1 MRNIQMVDLQ
11 GQYQAIQ
18 NEIDQVLREVVDSAY
33 FIKGPQ
39 VREFEQNL
47 AAYLQSKHVIGC
59 GNGTDALQIALMA
72 LDLPAGSEIIVP
84 DFTFIA
90 TAEVVSLLGFVP
102 VFADVDK
109 DNFNIDPDSIKAN
122 ISDRTSAIIPVHL
135 FGQSCDMP
143 AIMNIAQEHN
153 LKVVEDNAQAIGS
166 WCQIDNTRRPLG
178 TIGDIGCTSFF
189 PSKNL
194 GGYGDGGALF
204 TQDDHLAKNIQ
215 IIANH
220 GMDTRYYHD
229 VIGVNSRLDTIQA
242 AILNVKL
249 KYLDTYNQARYR
261 AAQQYNERFSSIPE
275 ISTPHEVTYS
285 SHVFHQYTLRIANG
299 HRDGVKK
306 ALEEQKI
313 PFGIYYPV
321 PLHRQEAFKGKA
333 AKFGDCSRSVALTEE
348 VISLP
353 MHTEL
358 TDEMIAR
365 ITDAVCG
372 YFK

>member
-18 NEIDQVLREVVDSAY
+18 NEIDQVIREVVNSAY

-47 AAYLQSKHVIGC
+47 AAYLQASHVIGC

-109 DNFNIDPDSIKAN
+109 DNFNIDPESIKAN
-122 ISDRTSAIIPVHL
+122 ITDRTSAIIPVHL

-166 WCQIDNTRRPLG
+166 WCEIDNTRRPLG

-204 TQDDHLAKNIQ
+204 TQDDHLARNIQ

-249 KYLDTYNQARYR
+249 KYLDAYNQSRYR
-261 AAQQYNERFSSIPE
+261 AAQQYNESFASIPE
-275 ISTPHEVTYS
+275 IATPQEVSYST
-285 SHVFHQYTLRIANG
+285 HVFHQYTLRIADG

-306 ALEEQKI
+306 ALEEQNI

-321 PLHRQEAFKGKA
+321 PLHQQEAFKGKV

-365 ITDAVCG
+365 ITDIVCS

>member
-18 NEIDQVLREVVDSAY
+18 NEIDQVIREVVNSAY

-47 AAYLQSKHVIGC
+47 AAYLQASHVIGC

-109 DNFNIDPDSIKAN
+109 DNFNIDPESIKAN
-122 ISDRTSAIIPVHL
+122 ITDRTSAIIPVHL

-166 WCQIDNTRRPLG
+166 WCEIDNTRRPLG

-204 TQDDHLAKNIQ
+204 TQDDHLARNIQ

-249 KYLDTYNQARYR
+249 KYLDAYNQSRYR
-261 AAQQYNERFSSIPE
+261 AAQQYNESFASIPE
-275 ISTPHEVTYS
+275 IATPQEVSYST
-285 SHVFHQYTLRIANG
+285 HVFHQYTLRIADG

-306 ALEEQKI
+306 VLEEQNI

-321 PLHRQEAFKGKA
+321 PLHQQEAFKGKV
-333 AKFGDCSRSVALTEE
+333 AKFGDCSRSIALTEE

-365 ITDAVCG
+365 ITDIVCS